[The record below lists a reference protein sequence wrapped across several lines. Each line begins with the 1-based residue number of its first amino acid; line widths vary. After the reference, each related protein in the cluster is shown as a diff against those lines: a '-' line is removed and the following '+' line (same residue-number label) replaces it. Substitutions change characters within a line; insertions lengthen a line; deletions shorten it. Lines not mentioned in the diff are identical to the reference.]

1 MKFLI
6 PLLFLLAA
14 PAFARPVVVELY
26 TSQACSSCPPAD
38 ELLVSLAGRDKG
50 ILPLSFNVTYW
61 NSPTWEDKDSLQ
73 LATDRQIWYAGL
85 AHTQQVYTPEAVVDG
100 GTGLVGSDRDAVTS
114 AIAAAEAAP
123 AGDVPI
129 KISGK
134 AMVTI
139 AVPEGAGG
147 ANVVVFGY
155 DSKHKTSIGGG
166 ENGGATLTEINV
178 VRSETNLGPW
188 IGPSLSYTI
197 SRPEGEH
204 LAVLLQADDGKIYG
218 VATQ

>member
-1 MKFLI
+1 MRFL
-6 PLLFLLAA
+6 LLAFLLLAA
-14 PAFARPVVVELY
+14 PALARPVVVELY

-38 ELLVSLAGRDKG
+38 ELLASLASSNKG
-50 ILPLSFNVTYW
+50 ILALSFNVTYW
-61 NSPTWEDKDSLQ
+61 NSPAWQDKDSLQ
-73 LATDRQIWYAGL
+73 VATERQIWYAGL
-85 AHTQQVYTPEAVVDG
+85 AHTQQVYTPEMVVDG
-100 GTGLVGSDRDAVTS
+100 GAGLVGSDRDAVTS
-114 AIAAAEAAP
+114 AIAAAVP

-134 AMVTI
+134 GMVTI

-147 ANVVVFGY
+147 ANVIVFGY
-155 DSKHKTSIGGG
+155 DSKHKTTIGGG

>member
-1 MKFLI
+1 MKFLV
-6 PLLFLLAA
+6 LAFLLLAA
-14 PAFARPVVVELY
+14 PALARPVVVELF

-38 ELLVSLAGRDKG
+38 ELLASLAGSDKN

-61 NSPTWEDKDSLQ
+61 NSPAWQDKDSLQ
-73 LATDRQIWYAGL
+73 MATDRQIWYAGL

-100 GTGLVGSDRDAVTS
+100 GAGLVGSDRDAVTS
-114 AIAAAEAAP
+114 AITAAQAAP

-129 KISGK
+129 NINGK

-139 AVPEGAGG
+139 SVPAGAGG
-147 ANVVVFGY
+147 ANVLVFGY
-155 DSKHKTSIGGG
+155 DSKHKTKIGGG

-188 IGPSLSYTI
+188 IGPSLSFTI
-197 SRPEGEH
+197 SRPAGEH
-204 LAVLLQADDGKIYG
+204 VAVLLQADDGKIYG
-218 VATQ
+218 GATH

>member
-1 MKFLI
+1 MKFLV
-6 PLLFLLAA
+6 PLLCLLAA

-38 ELLVSLAGRDKG
+38 ELLASLVGEQKN

-61 NSPTWEDKDSLQ
+61 NSPAWNDKDSLQ
-73 LATDRQIWYAGL
+73 IATERQIWYAGL
-85 AHTQQVYTPEAVVDG
+85 AHTQNVYTPEMVVDG
-100 GTGLVGSDRDAVTS
+100 GAGLVGSDRDAVTS
-114 AIAAAEAAP
+114 AITAAEAAP

-129 KISGK
+129 KISGQ

-147 ANVVVFGY
+147 ANVLVFGY
-155 DSKHKTSIGGG
+155 DSKHKTTIGGG

-188 IGPSLSYTI
+188 IGPSLSYTVP
-197 SRPEGEH
+197 RPAGEH
-204 LAVLLQADDGKIYG
+204 LAVLLQGDDGKIYG
-218 VATQ
+218 VATE